1 MQISK
6 IVCIFA
12 PTLNKNTNRYTLNT
26 NQIIIFT
33 TMKKLFTL
41 FALLA
46 LFANVSW
53 AGNRTIFL
61 NTEGSGW
68 ASKTKFWIHTWG
80 GTGTQD
86 LKMSAVDGE
95 NYVYT
100 VDIYDNQT
108 TIIFVPQENIG
119 TWTGQSSN
127 INLDGAKNCYSYK
140 SSKWEIYSPA
150 PAGTVTGDLLAV
162 LKGEKIMFYYG
173 DLWGSGTKYLRKSSS
188 TSDNVDSGSSSE
200 RSKVYYSES
209 NSTGSYHCRA
219 VAINASEAQRFYIS
233 NSGSWAGVQM
243 PEKAVAG
250 RAYILNNNSSVGGS
264 TNNVKVSPDRN
275 GATFSSSTYSIPEG
289 TAESGISAAADHSS
303 SVVNQSISI
312 LYYLTTDGTSFTKF
326 DVNDASA
333 LAVGEYTIVA
343 VTYDKHIYVK
353 AASATLTVTP
363 ASATA
368 HTVTYT
374 AQATGWTYGDKPGS
388 VEDGE
393 DLVFVV
399 NATAGYDV
407 VVKNGDAIL
416 TPAADGKTYTVASV
430 TDDIAINVSAT
441 AQQFDIVYPASP
453 VNYTLAAGNPA
464 QGATDAEIH
473 FTATPAEGYKLTV
486 SSEQAAITA
495 NGNEYSFTMP
505 AGNVTIT
512 IEAAAV
518 PMTRILLLSSY
529 GEDVQAW
536 SWQRDGD
543 FKQVSTSVTIN
554 NSNDGVA
561 LPLTRLGA
569 TTVSGSAR
577 YLWELKY
584 YGYSKIILKK
594 GSDWNNNKITGNQTD
609 LTAGATYFF
618 NVNGNSESETTPGT
632 LVEPSATLSDLELD
646 QNEPTNLNERMT
658 ISGSLA
664 EAGVDFVKTFSIN
677 GAAVESN
684 WTPSE
689 AGTYSLTATAVAAG
703 SLTVVTTNVAVT
715 TPATI
720 TVNADTRYRLTFTA
734 TTGGTVSA
742 TEGETA
748 VASGDK
754 FAMGSEHT
762 ITFTASPNSGYKF
775 YGWYTEEGCEGTL
788 LSNEATY
795 EATISAAYAI
805 KAVFISSDTY
815 QLKHPWA
822 GGSWDYKTLTYANC
836 NNTFYCYGQL
846 GNGGFN
852 YTSTKLSEQY
862 INPSDCQ
869 KVNNPVE
876 GDWVKVIFD
885 PEAKTITIVKVGT
898 YAVAAIA
905 EAAEGTAEASEADVA
920 EGKSVTLTAVAE
932 DGYGFAG
939 WYDNAEKTGIAI
951 SEDAT
956 YVIDSVFAA
965 VTLYA
970 KFAAETQYVVTV
982 ANNINAETS
991 TINVGASVKEVTAEA
1006 IAGYIFRSWTTD
1018 GDIAIVG
1025 EATANPVSITATGT
1039 GTLTAQYEAKSYI
1052 YLRNTLGWTGDV
1064 YAYIFKANV
1073 WDGYIKHNKVVAAA
1087 GKMTN
1092 EGDGLFSFE
1101 YDNAEASVYV
1111 AFATK
1116 DMIDWNDFYGGSA
1129 CYRGDFNSCRPVFVP
1144 KADQTA
1150 EEKNSTKYYN
1160 SGYWTTSD
1168 ARMGVYFSYTDHW
1181 DATPELEFVR
1191 ENISDTRGATTVYLE
1206 KGTYEFKIHACGGH
1220 YYGNDG
1226 TIEDNIYLSAT
1237 GWAMSED
1244 DNNCTIKANKA
1255 GNYTFYYDIESHR
1268 LWVLYPTYYLKHAW
1282 ADGVH
1287 TWTWKNCD
1295 IYNEADGTYTLYADY
1310 MGTGV
1315 NYNTKAADVE
1325 GHYCSVEN
1333 GKLTLVGDPQ
1343 VGEPAR
1349 FTFDPV
1355 SETVTIENMLISIPM
1370 NQYGIATLYHK
1381 ENLRIPAD
1389 VEAAYVMGTF
1399 GIKLVYQTVGEVIP
1413 ANTGVILWATPNS
1426 IMTFEGVAAATEE
1439 VPWENMLKGSI
1450 VNETVDNANLHYV
1463 LSIDINGHVGMLWP
1477 KNTNEGI
1484 GAFTNSGHKA
1494 YLEIPGE
1501 VGQSA
1506 AVRARR
1512 GYLFTEDSEVVTG
1525 IEAAHDAQVDGKFII
1540 NGQLI
1545 VVKDGVRYN
1554 AQGQVIK

>member
-1 MQISK
+1 
-6 IVCIFA
+6 
-12 PTLNKNTNRYTLNT
+12 
-26 NQIIIFT
+26 
-33 TMKKLFTL
+33 MKKLFTL

-68 ASKTKFWIHTWG
+68 ASETKFWIHTWG

-119 TWTGQSSN
+119 TWKGQSSN

-162 LKGEKIMFYYG
+162 LKGEKVMCYG
-173 DLWGSGTKYLRKSSS
+173 GEETNWNQETFRLYSEDGSKTVSSGTM
-188 TSDNVDSGSSSE
+188 
-200 RSKVYYSES
+200 
-209 NSTGSYHCRA
+209 TGSYTFGSSNTTFEFA
-219 VAINASEAQRFYIS
+219 VLCAAPNTNYQWGHWASGLKRYAGAGEAYIVRGSSVSNSEYTSKTTSGSNALYKVTRTYTSTATTSVSATATVGGTLAYQITSEAGKS
-233 NSGSWAGVQM
+233 VLKKTNSFKTYLYDGANYKEVTPVDNAIDVSELAIG
-243 PEKAVAG
+243 EG
-250 RAYILNNNSSVGGS
+250 Y
-264 TNNVKVSPDRN
+264 KVLTVLYD
-275 GATFSSSTYSIPEG
+275 GA
-289 TAESGISAAADHSS
+289 
-303 SVVNQSISI
+303 
-312 LYYLTTDGTSFTKF
+312 
-326 DVNDASA
+326 
-333 LAVGEYTIVA
+333 
-343 VTYDKHIYVK
+343 IYVVAK
-353 AASATLTVTP
+353 TDEFAVVS

-407 VVKNGDAIL
+407 IVKNGDDIL

-453 VNYTLAAGNPA
+453 VNYTLAAGNPM

-505 AGNVTIT
+505 VGIVTIT

-536 SWQRDGD
+536 SWERNGD

-584 YGYSKIILKK
+584 YGYSRIILKK
-594 GSDWNNNKITGNQTD
+594 GDGWDDKITGNQTN

-618 NVNGNSESETTPGT
+618 NVNGKSESTTTPGT
-632 LVEPSATLSDLELD
+632 LVEPSATLSDLVLD

-664 EAGVDFVKTFSIN
+664 DAGVDFVKTFSIN
-677 GAAVESN
+677 DTEVAST
-684 WTPSE
+684 WTPTE

-846 GNGGFN
+846 DNGGFN
-852 YTSTKLSEQY
+852 YKSTKLSEQY

-898 YAVAAIA
+898 YAVTAIA

-939 WYDNAEKTGIAI
+939 WYDNAEKTGVAI

-991 TINVGASVKEVTAEA
+991 TINVGASAKEVTAEA

-1052 YLRNTLGWTGDV
+1052 YLRNTLGWTDDV

-1111 AFATK
+1111 AFATQ
-1116 DMIDWNDFYGGSA
+1116 DMIGWNDFYGGSA

-1168 ARMGVYFSYTDHW
+1168 ARMGVYLSYTGHW

-1237 GWAMSED
+1237 GWAMSEE

-1282 ADGVH
+1282 ADGDH

-1343 VGEPAR
+1343 VDEPAR

-1381 ENLRIPAD
+1381 ENLRIPAG

-1399 GIKLVYQTVGEVIP
+1399 GIKLVYQAVDEVIP
-1413 ANTGVILWATPNS
+1413 AKTGVILWATPNS
-1426 IMTFEGVAAATEE
+1426 TMTFEGVAAATEE
-1439 VPWENMLKGSI
+1439 VPVENMLKGSI

-1463 LSIDINGHVGMLWP
+1463 LSTDINGHVGMLWP

>member
-1 MQISK
+1 
-6 IVCIFA
+6 
-12 PTLNKNTNRYTLNT
+12 
-26 NQIIIFT
+26 
-33 TMKKLFTL
+33 MKKLFTL

-46 LFANVSW
+46 LFANISW
-53 AGNRTIFL
+53 AYDWSAGATVYFDNSVTNWSNVYVILGHSTYSRAYQMTKVENTANLYSYTMSNKWGGYDKYVIASTVGSTTTNGGSTSISTAYATCTSRTSSIAEAVSA
-61 NTEGSGW
+61 NTLITPSGSSSPYSV
-68 ASKTKFWIHTWG
+68 SKTTSF
-80 GTGTQD
+80 
-86 LKMSAVDGE
+86 
-95 NYVYT
+95 
-100 VDIYDNQT
+100 
-108 TIIFVPQENIG
+108 NIEDYYL
-119 TWTGQSSN
+119 T
-127 INLDGAKNCYSYK
+127 
-140 SSKWEIYSPA
+140 PA
-150 PAGTVTGDLLAV
+150 PVSGDLLAV

-173 DLWGSGTKYLRKSSS
+173 DLWGSGTKYLRRSSS

-219 VAINASEAQRFYIS
+219 VVINASEAQRFYIS

-264 TNNVKVSPDRN
+264 SNNVKVSPDRN

-416 TPAADGKTYTVASV
+416 TPAADGKTYTVANV

-453 VNYTLAAGNPA
+453 VNYTLAAGNPV
-464 QGATDAEIH
+464 QGATNAEIH

-529 GEDVQAW
+529 GEDVFAH
-536 SWQRDGD
+536 SWDRNGD
-543 FKQVSTSVTIN
+543 FKQVSTSETIN
-554 NSNDGVA
+554 NSSGGVA
-561 LPLTRLGA
+561 LPLTLLGA

-594 GSDWNNNKITGNQTD
+594 GSDWSNKITGDQTD

-618 NVNGNSESETTPGT
+618 NVNGNGASTTAPGT
-632 LVEPSATLSDLELD
+632 LVDPSATLSDLELD

-677 GAAVESN
+677 DTEVASI
-684 WTPSE
+684 WTPTE

-795 EATISAAYAI
+795 EATISAACAI

-852 YTSTKLSEQY
+852 YKSTKLSEQY

-869 KVNNPVE
+869 NVNNPVE

-905 EAAEGTAEASEADVA
+905 EAVEGTAEASEADVA

-939 WYDNAEKTGIAI
+939 WYDNAEKTGVAI

-991 TINVGASVKEVTAEA
+991 TINVGASAKEVTAEA

-1116 DMIDWNDFYGGSA
+1116 DMIGWNDFYGGSA
-1129 CYRGDFNSCRPVFVP
+1129 CFRGDFNSCRPVFVP

-1160 SGYWTTSD
+1160 SGYWTTID
-1168 ARMGVYFSYTDHW
+1168 ARMGVYLSYTDHW
-1181 DATPELEFVR
+1181 DATPELEFIR

-1244 DNNCTIKANKA
+1244 DNNCKIKANKA

-1282 ADGVH
+1282 AEGDH

-1325 GHYCSVEN
+1325 GHYCSEEN

-1370 NQYGIATLYHK
+1370 NQYGIATLYHE
-1381 ENLRIPAD
+1381 ENLRVPAG
-1389 VEAAYVMGTF
+1389 VEAAYVMGTS
-1399 GIKLVYQTVGEVIP
+1399 GIKLVYQAVDEVIP
-1413 ANTGVILWATPNS
+1413 AKTGVILWAAPNS
-1426 IMTFEGVAAATEE
+1426 TMTFEGVAAAIEE
-1439 VPWENMLKGSI
+1439 APWENMLKGSI

-1463 LSIDINGHVGMLWP
+1463 LSTDINGHVGMLWP

-1484 GAFTNSGHKA
+1484 GAFTNTGHKA
-1494 YLEIPGE
+1494 YLEILGE

-1545 VVKDGVRYN
+1545 VFKDGVRYN